1 MTCEEFSELVWS
13 YPFEGMDETKIKE
26 IEQHCSQ
33 CERCNKE
40 LQEVKEL
47 TIMLRALPEIEP
59 PEDFTAN
66 IIEQIEAMPKIG
78 RFQQIAAVCRKYY
91 TAAAAAC
98 LAIVSLTAIDGD
110 ILNPK
115 ADDATASRI
124 VITDASI
131 NTPVPEAGVPQVMM
145 EDTGAIP
152 TPHILPGSTDIPAE
166 EQTTASVPQA
176 GNTTKE
182 TRVTVRP
189 TVRPQTAAPA
199 ETTRPVTQEATV
211 QNQEAKEETPAPQI
225 TAGMAEQT
233 AAPTA
238 AVREDA
244 AANVG
249 IAVASIETNAA
260 EANEEIPQTEI
271 PLTVNEAQYVVD
283 ETALVTQTADA
294 GSYSKMG
301 EEPQKPERRAM
312 PADKASKI
320 AMIDIKDKDE
330 GKVKLLLD
338 QIDTT
343 KEFGYYYLSA
353 DDYEAFISEL
363 KMENINHIR
372 SIEMAN
378 PESDLVAL
386 QILVS

>member
-66 IIEQIEAMPKIG
+66 IIKQIEAMPKIG

-131 NTPVPEAGVPQVMM
+131 NTPVPEAGVPQIMP

-152 TPHILPGSTDIPAE
+152 TPYILPGSTDIPAE
-166 EQTTASVPQA
+166 EQTTASVPQV

-199 ETTRPVTQEATV
+199 ETIRPVTQEATV

-249 IAVASIETNAA
+249 IAVASIETNVA

-301 EEPQKPERRAM
+301 AEPQKPERRAM